1 MFIIRRSS
9 WKHQER
15 RRILELPAERHK
27 VLRWRKHLRKLM
39 WKVPTWDHGNKSP
52 SALNRS
58 YESPRRWVR
67 NEASDGKT

>member
-1 MFIIRRSS
+1 MEAPREE
-9 WKHQER
+9 KNP
-15 RRILELPAERHK
+15 ELPAERHK

-58 YESPRRWVR
+58 YESQEMGEKRKRP
-67 NEASDGKT
+67 DGKT